1 MVAGP
6 RIELMRNRGSN
17 KRAQGKALDNQIQAW
32 KLVVTQGLPYHE
44 AAEQL
49 CVSTKAIQRYINRT
63 LESAGSSFPTDLAPA
78 EINKLRQLQSE
89 ILLSA
94 MAKVIRQMDAVEKAA
109 GIDVDAKL
117 MASSAG
123 LRALAMANGR
133 LAAMNAL
140 NAPTKIIEES
150 LRLEFKKVDG
160 RVRVEFDR
168 EQLRPTGEP
177 IGLVDCD
184 GEPYER
190 PYDPHQIE

>member
-1 MVAGP
+1 MLGCEIADRTSGHKV
-6 RIELMRNRGSN
+6 
-17 KRAQGKALDNQIQAW
+17 KRWTIKLQAW

-44 AAEQL
+44 AAAQL

-109 GIDVDAKL
+109 GIDADAKL

-123 LRALAMANGR
+123 LRALR
-133 LAAMNAL
+133 W
-140 NAPTKIIEES
+140 PT
-150 LRLEFKKVDG
+150 DG
-160 RVRVEFDR
+160 SQR
-168 EQLRPTGEP
+168 
-177 IGLVDCD
+177 
-184 GEPYER
+184 
-190 PYDPHQIE
+190 

>member
-1 MVAGP
+1 M
-6 RIELMRNRGSN
+6 NRSPKVN
-17 KRAQGKALDNQIQAW
+17 KARALDNQIQAW

-133 LAAMNAL
+133 LSAMNAL
-140 NAPTKIIEES
+140 NAPTKIVEES
-150 LRLEFKKVDG
+150 MRLQINLT
-160 RVRVEFDR
+160 RVGDKPMLTWDRSILTEPVRHVE
-168 EQLRPTGEP
+168 
-177 IGLVDCD
+177 GLTI
-184 GEPYER
+184 YEGCR
-190 PYDPHQIE
+190 NNG